1 MYKNPNEMVVHK
13 KACDPKWSLLKRF
26 FLCSLLCVIVLMFK
40 QSFPVHSVSL
50 FQKIGCSH
58 PLLNGYCIYF
68 RTTLAAINCVYTM
81 YLTGISI

>member
-1 MYKNPNEMVVHK
+1 
-13 KACDPKWSLLKRF
+13 
-26 FLCSLLCVIVLMFK
+26 MFK